1 MDEIMGTIKIFAFNF
16 APRQWAFCDGQLL
29 SIAQNNA
36 LFALLGTTYGGDG
49 VTTFALPDL
58 RGRSMIGFGQGPTLS
73 QISLGQ
79 RAGTTTAS
87 LNTTTMPTHMHP
99 IGTGPA
105 VVTCTVKAIAGG
117 TISNESDNGG
127 NSFSTGGAT
136 ANIYSEPNVNY
147 TKVGGVTNT
156 ISGSTS
162 AIGGNVPFNIRNPY
176 VGINHCILL
185 SGVFPS
191 RN

>member
-16 APRQWAFCDGQLL
+16 APKQWALCNGQLL
-29 SIAQNNA
+29 SISQNSA
-36 LFALLGTTYGGDG
+36 LFSLLGTMYGGDG
-49 VTTFALPDL
+49 VSTFALPDL
-58 RGRSMIGFGQGPTLS
+58 RGRSMIGIGQGNGLS
-73 QISLGQ
+73 FITQGQ
-79 RAGTTTAS
+79 KAGTENVT
-87 LNTTTMPTHMHP
+87 LNTTTMPGHMHP
-99 IGTGPA
+99 IVAGTA
-105 VVTCTVKAIAGG
+105 VATCAAKALAGG
-117 TISNESDNGG
+117 TISNECDNGG

-147 TKVGGVTNT
+147 AKIGGVTNT

-162 AIGGNVPFNIRNPY
+162 AIGSNVPFDIRNPY

-185 SGVFPS
+185 YGVFPS